1 MRPFSL
7 LCVLIPAVAWCQAP
21 ANGLLWRISG
31 HGLQHPSYVVG
42 TMHSRDARAY
52 GQAPRL
58 LQLVQ
63 GLDAVAGELDLTA
76 GPATSR
82 FSMESVMLPEGQRL
96 SDLYPKKKY
105 DRVQKAL
112 QAGMGPMALI
122 ADRMKPFFLMAFLA
136 NSTMQADSAMVLDQ
150 YLQVKAKAMGKE
162 VAGLETAEEQL
173 AAVDGLPLQDQADML
188 YDAVRNKDGKRQ
200 MDRLLDA
207 YAAGD
212 LGRLA
217 KLAAKGGMSDLMGE
231 KLLLE
236 RNGVMAHRADSLMQ
250 GGRTFLFAV
259 GAAHLSGSQGV
270 LAQLREQGYGVE
282 AVEPEPG
289 SRTRPR

>member
-21 ANGLLWRISG
+21 ANGLLWKVSG
-31 HGLQHPSYVVG
+31 HGLQQPSYVVG

-112 QAGMGPMALI
+112 QAGMGPMALM

-136 NSTMQADSAMVLDQ
+136 NTTMQADSAMVLDK
-150 YLQVKAKAMGKE
+150 YLQVKAKSMGKE

-188 YDAVRNKDGKRQ
+188 YDAVRNKGGKRQ

-231 KLLLE
+231 KLLLQ

-270 LAQLREQGYGVE
+270 LARLREHGYGVE

>member
-212 LGRLA
+212 LDRLA

-231 KLLLE
+231 KLLLQ

-270 LAQLREQGYGVE
+270 LAQLRE
-282 AVEPEPG
+282 
-289 SRTRPR
+289 